1 MSSDEPKSRP
11 GTSSDETTVWSE
23 SPVTAQTPEPA
34 DGSPTDGE
42 VGGSAGIIGIRGN
55 DERSAAAAGSPS
67 PDPGMRSGVPDPD
80 EADLDDDEP
89 DDDDSGSDDSGDDG
103 SDGAPGVATA
113 PSPAFRKA
121 YTAPVPPD
129 PKKRKKKRF
138 GQRST
143 LAKITEIP
151 ALIIMAFVIA
161 VVIKT
166 FLVQA
171 FYIPSE
177 SMLPTL
183 RVGDRVLVEKVGYLF
198 DDVSRG
204 DVVVFEKEVFGAQTE
219 DLPWHQDARNLVR
232 ELLGLPTGN
241 EEDYIKRVVA
251 IGGDV
256 IQYSG
261 QPRRLLVN
269 GERIDEPYI
278 RGGRDAGSPA
288 LTSDDCRR
296 LEMESSGKGC
306 RVPAGTVFVMGDNRG
321 NSEDSRVIGPVAED
335 KIIGKAFV
343 IIWPPGDIGTL

>member
-1 MSSDEPKSRP
+1 MTPDEPKDDPSTPSDR
-11 GTSSDETTVWSE
+11 SSVWSE
-23 SPVTAQTPEPA
+23 SPGPNN
-34 DGSPTDGE
+34 
-42 VGGSAGIIGIRGN
+42 GSAG
-55 DERSAAAAGSPS
+55 DETAASDSTRVIPARPDEPSTSDAAPEATN
-67 PDPGMRSGVPDPD
+67 PGAVTNEEDETGGSGVP
-80 EADLDDDEP
+80 
-89 DDDDSGSDDSGDDG
+89 
-103 SDGAPGVATA
+103 TA
-113 PSPAFRKA
+113 PSPAVRKA

-129 PKKRKKKRF
+129 PKKSKKKF
-138 GQRST
+138 AQRSL

-151 ALIIMAFVIA
+151 ILVLMAFVIA
-161 VVIKT
+161 VIIKT

-204 DVVVFEKEVFGAQTE
+204 DVVVFEKEVFGAQTQ
-219 DLPWHQDARNLVR
+219 DLPWHQDARNLLR
-232 ELLGLPTGN
+232 ELLGLPTGQ

-261 QPRRLLVN
+261 QPRRLLIN
-269 GERIDEPYI
+269 GERVEEPFI

-321 NSEDSRVIGPVAED
+321 NSEDSRVIGPVSED
-335 KIIGKAFV
+335 KIIGKAFI